1 MPAMIGTDRKLF
13 EGYKMSKLTDEQ
25 RQTLRSEILTG
36 ITKEAALAKYP
47 GLTEGNFAKIK
58 STMGA
63 KTKMKKIAARAP
75 LASPQSEL
83 TQLRSDNAKLVAENK
98 KLRDIIVD
106 GILQRKG

>member
-1 MPAMIGTDRKLF
+1 
-13 EGYKMSKLTDEQ
+13 MSKLTDEQ
-25 RQTLRSEILTG
+25 RQSLRSEILTG
-36 ITKEAALAKYP
+36 ITKEAALSKYP

-58 STMGA
+58 STMNA

-83 TQLRSDNAKLVAENK
+83 TQLRSDNAKLTAENK